1 MQARSMLLL
10 GAASG
15 FLTVALGAFGAH
27 GLKAHVTPEL
37 LAIYHTGVDYQGLHA
52 LALLACGLWA
62 LQRPGRGLTVAAW
75 AFALGSLVFSGSLY
89 LLALTGLRWLGAI
102 TPLGGM
108 AFLTGWAALV
118 VTAWRMPKSPR

>member
-1 MQARSMLLL
+1 MQPRGMLTL

-27 GLKAHVTPEL
+27 GLKGRISADL
-37 LAIYHTGVDYQGLHA
+37 LTIFHTGVDYQGLHA

-62 LQRPGRGLTVAAW
+62 LQRPTRSLNVAAW

-89 LLALTGLRWLGAI
+89 LLALTGERWLGAI
-102 TPLGGM
+102 TPIGGL
-108 AFLTGWAALV
+108 AFLFGWAALLV
-118 VTAWRMPKSPR
+118 AARQVARQ

>member
-1 MQARSMLLL
+1 MQPRTMLLL

-15 FLTVALGAFGAH
+15 LLTVALGAFGAH
-27 GLKAHVTPEL
+27 GLKHHLGPEL

-62 LQRPGRGLTVAAW
+62 LQRPSRSLSVAAW

-89 LLALTGLRWLGAI
+89 LLALTGLRWLGAV
-102 TPLGGM
+102 TPLGGT
-108 AFLTGWAALV
+108 AFLVGWAALV
-118 VTAWRMPKSPR
+118 VTAWRLPGDAR